1 MLCNK
6 AATGRT
12 IELMKNS
19 PALLVALAALVLIP
33 ATGLHAQQRPGGAPG
48 PGQAVTPDRG
58 QVHRSLSAL
67 EGELVALIDQKEQ
80 IVNASEARNEELRKA
95 HAERNRAQGKERE
108 QIDKRIDQLNN
119 QARAEGVQLSR
130 IAITSERIRLEIDR
144 LMRFDSH
151 LAAAGNPGAQGGRAP
166 AIRAINVVRT
176 KRDGPKRVTGQGMG
190 FEDITVYEVIFTDGS
205 RQNVESRSFVPQRP

>member
-6 AATGRT
+6 AATALT

-33 ATGLHAQQRPGGAPG
+33 APGIHAQQRPGGEPG
-48 PGQAVTPDRG
+48 PGQNVMPDRG

-80 IVNASEARNEELRKA
+80 LINASEARNEELRKA

-108 QIDKRIDQLNN
+108 RLDARIDQLNN

-130 IAITSERIRLEIDR
+130 IGINSERIRLEIDR

-151 LAAAGNPGAQGGRAP
+151 LATAGNPAAHGGRTP

-176 KRDGPKRVTGQGMG
+176 KREGPKRVTGQGMG

>member
-1 MLCNK
+1 
-6 AATGRT
+6 
-12 IELMKNS
+12 MKNS
-19 PALLVALAALVLIP
+19 PSLLFALVALISIP
-33 ATGLHAQQRPGGAPG
+33 DSGILAQQRPGGAPG
-48 PGQAVTPDRG
+48 PGQAAIPDRG

-80 IVNASEARNEELRKA
+80 IINAGEARNEELRKA
-95 HAERNRAQGKERE
+95 HAERNRAQAKERE
-108 QIDKRIDQLNN
+108 RLDARIDQLNN
-119 QARAEGVQLSR
+119 QSRAEAVQLSR
-130 IAITSERIRLEIDR
+130 ISINSERIRLEIDR

-151 LAAAGNPGAQGGRAP
+151 LAAAGGNSAAQGGRAP

-205 RQNVESRSFVPQRP
+205 RQNVESRSFVSQRP

>member
-1 MLCNK
+1 
-6 AATGRT
+6 
-12 IELMKNS
+12 MKKF
-19 PALLVALAALVLIP
+19 PALLFALVALASIPGLIV
-33 ATGLHAQQRPGGAPG
+33 HAQQRPGGAPG
-48 PGQAVTPDRG
+48 PGQAAIPDRG

-67 EGELVALIDQKEQ
+67 EGELVSLIDQKEQ
-80 IVNASEARNEELRKA
+80 LVNAGEARNEELRKA

-130 IAITSERIRLEIDR
+130 IGINSERIRLEIDR

>member
-1 MLCNK
+1 
-6 AATGRT
+6 
-12 IELMKNS
+12 MKNS

-33 ATGLHAQQRPGGAPG
+33 APGLDAQQRPGGAPG
-48 PGQAVTPDRG
+48 PGPGQAVMPDRG

-151 LAAAGNPGAQGGRAP
+151 LAAAGNRGPQGVQAP